1 MPSSITKQS
10 KLQKGEND
18 LEFKQAVVT
27 QNGRALMAK
36 LLAGKST
43 QFTKIKVS
51 STIYP
56 DAQLANLTALTNIKQ
71 ETTAQAYGNN
81 TATVSVVG
89 AIENTGLT
97 TGYYINTVGLYAV
110 DPDKGEILYS
120 VSSASVNGYMP
131 PDTGVSKS
139 GFEFKIYTEVG
150 NATKVDLTVD
160 PAAFATH
167 EDIERLDIQQAW
179 TTGENGIGI
188 SNTKPQENLIIGSKK
203 WSTGTVGGSVTK
215 LTGEDS
221 YEGYTVLKTQNV
233 GLAAYVD
240 TWATTLENLAN
251 YENVTLSFKARA
263 STANTAI
270 NFYFLNPYTTVNVL
284 TSQGRNGTSNSG
296 AINVD
301 LTTEWQ
307 DYWIAWTQTPT
318 QSAKNLIFGRLFDD
332 TGTKEVFVTKPKIE
346 VGLNKQ
352 PIYTPAPADDPIN
365 CYPKYVGFGIK
376 TSKNYQDYRW
386 ILNPEWVNA
395 NAIYGTTI
403 VTIQDQL
410 ADIQD
415 WIQAHS

>member
-1 MPSSITKQS
+1 M
-10 KLQKGEND
+10 
-18 LEFKQAVVT
+18 EFKQAVVT

-71 ETTAQAYGNN
+71 ETSAQAYGNN

-89 AIENTGLT
+89 SIENTRLA

-167 EDIERLDIQQAW
+167 EDIERLS
-179 TTGENGIGI
+179 TL
-188 SNTKPQENLIIGSKK
+188 NTAYSWSLDGTDRFGTKYPGENLI
-203 WSTGTVGGSVTK
+203 VGGWTS
-215 LTGEDS
+215 G
-221 YEGYTVLKTQNV
+221 GF
-233 GLAAYVD
+233 G
-240 TWATTLENLAN
+240 WATGGEVIDPVKSRTGFLPVSGETQYVLSLDGISTNANIFEYDENK
-251 YENVTLSFKARA
+251 TF
-263 STANTAI
+263 I
-270 NFYFLNPYTTVNVL
+270 
-284 TSQGRNGTSNSG
+284 GTSGESYPVRSRIITKTNTRFIRLSIYSTTPENRKMEIG
-296 AINVD
+296 NV
-301 LTTEWQ
+301 
-307 DYWIAWTQTPT
+307 PT
-318 QSAKNLIFGRLFDD
+318 
-332 TGTKEVFVTKPKIE
+332 V
-346 VGLNKQ
+346 
-352 PIYTPAPADDPIN
+352 YTPAPSEDYENA
-365 CYPKYVGFGIK
+365 YP
-376 TSKNYQDYRW
+376 DY
-386 ILNPEWVNA
+386 IGLAPGYSDNPEDYVWLPEPNK
-395 NAIYGTTI
+395 NQKKLDELIELK
-403 VTIQDQL
+403 DQV